1 MTSCKKWQSDAE
13 KCQRMVKKEEIYWFG
28 RLPKP
33 DYLVENSRSSFYSDD
48 SNPAPLIETA
58 GVDIYIVQVGKA
70 PDSRKR

>member
-1 MTSCKKWQSDAE
+1 MAKRCREMSEDSE
-13 KCQRMVKKEEIYWFG
+13 KEEIYWFG

-48 SNPAPLIETA
+48 SNPASLIETA